1 MHCCG
6 RARAEACAMEGGF
19 QFALDDVN
27 DDLGLGGGMNM
38 GVGGMTFG
46 GNDQYG
52 SDPYG
57 ADPYGADPYANIDMS
72 SAKLS
77 SSRKKDKKKKKK
89 KSSSR
94 GSSSRERYRSA
105 RDEPSDGMSLAER
118 LLAKN
123 KAGSSS
129 RRSSR
134 PKAEYVVWACGCAHA
149 CS

>member
-1 MHCCG
+1 
-6 RARAEACAMEGGF
+6 MEGGF

-72 SAKLS
+72 SL
-77 SSRKKDKKKKKK
+77 
-89 KSSSR
+89 
-94 GSSSRERYRSA
+94 
-105 RDEPSDGMSLAER
+105 PI
-118 LLAKN
+118 
-123 KAGSSS
+123 
-129 RRSSR
+129 
-134 PKAEYVVWACGCAHA
+134 
-149 CS
+149 